1 MFLYKNLSLQ
11 KTEPLL
17 VNQFFLFLNYNLFHI
32 DIPFLYPL
40 KIRDYLTFS
49 GKWKGNIGMNWVI

>member
-1 MFLYKNLSLQ
+1 MFIYKNLSLQ
-11 KTEPLL
+11 KTAHLL

-40 KIRDYLTFS
+40 KIPENQRLFDVFRE
-49 GKWKGNIGMNWVI
+49 MER